1 MLVSQVAQLIEHF
14 ERQAD
19 GSWTLRIYQGID
31 KSFEIESIN
40 CTLKLADVYARIV
53 FPEESDEG

>member
-1 MLVSQVAQLIEHF
+1 MAPLIEHF
-14 ERQAD
+14 ERRAD

-31 KSFEIESIN
+31 ESFKIESIN